1 MLLDRY
7 IKELSKLDKLEL
19 SIDVDDK
26 ITIGFENLV
35 LKDGPVLK
43 YIAGRG
49 AYLYE
54 AITNFVEQINGQ
66 LLVNEK
72 NREIQYKILII
83 TKEGK

>member
-1 MLLDRY
+1 MLLDKYVR
-7 IKELSKLDKLEL
+7 ELSKLDNLVV
-19 SIDVDDK
+19 SIDVNNK
-26 ITIGFENLV
+26 IMIRFDNLV
-35 LKDGPVLK
+35 VKDGPVLK

-54 AITNFVEQINGQ
+54 AVTNFVEQINGQ

-83 TKEGK
+83 TKEEK